1 MHSCIVLPPSART
14 QYSLTGGNPNHPL
27 YVATLRELGPVPLDA
42 ITHSLIQETVARL
55 APSFLSRR
63 IRQYRYRALCRKVYT
78 YAHSEHWTPPRAV
91 SPLMAEHYRERR
103 ERASWYRSQ
112 RAAWRYERIASYL
125 ADGHSNADAVRRR
138 TLQRVTRYRASC
150 SPRGGVTTIYV
161 REAPR

>member
-91 SPLMAEHYRERR
+91 SPLMAVALQGAPRTCIVVPLSACRMAVRTHRLLPCRR
-103 ERASWYRSQ
+103 PFQ
-112 RAAWRYERIASYL
+112 R
-125 ADGHSNADAVRRR
+125 GRRR